1 MREMDDTYHSKTDN
15 IDTQRL
21 YLKVNLRVV
30 LAVYPRDM
38 TVTQQLHNKPNT
50 NKLLANLPPP
60 RWISATPPL
69 ILQGLCNTLLT
80 KREAVTRRFFKTM
93 AAITRLTIE
102 GVPDADPH
110 TSPFY
115 LSTCSSTPPPT

>member
-30 LAVYPRDM
+30 SAVYPRDM

-50 NKLLANLPPP
+50 NKLLANLPHRDGSQPLRP
-60 RWISATPPL
+60 SSCKDSATR
-69 ILQGLCNTLLT
+69 C
-80 KREAVTRRFFKTM
+80 
-93 AAITRLTIE
+93 
-102 GVPDADPH
+102 
-110 TSPFY
+110 
-115 LSTCSSTPPPT
+115 